1 MKDRLAKGH
10 ITPSTS
16 PAGYPVMFVP
26 KKGNEL
32 RFCVDYWQLNKITIK
47 NRYALPLI
55 LELQDRFHG
64 AKWFTKLDVRD
75 IYALIRMK
83 EGEEWKMAFRCRYG
97 HYEYT
102 VMPFGLTN
110 APATFQVLINDT
122 LREYLDDFV
131 VAFLDDILIYTNGTL
146 KEHIQQVKKVMRKL
160 QEKSLRLKLKKCKF
174 HVKKMEFLGFIISTE
189 GIRMDLAKVKA
200 ILE

>member
-1 MKDRLAKGH
+1 MKERLAKRH

-16 PAGYPVMFVP
+16 PADYPVMFVL

-32 RFCVDYWQLNKITIK
+32 RFCVDYRQLNKITIK

-55 LELQDRFHG
+55 SELQSRFHR

-75 IYALIRMK
+75 AYALIRIK
-83 EGEEWKMAFRCRYG
+83 EGEEWKTAFRTRYG

-110 APATFQVLINDT
+110 APATFQALINDI
-122 LREYLDDFV
+122 LRQYLDDFV
-131 VAFLDDILIYTNGTL
+131 VAFLDDIMIYTKGTL
-146 KEHIQQVKKVMRKL
+146 EEYI
-160 QEKSLRLKLKKCKF
+160 
-174 HVKKMEFLGFIISTE
+174 
-189 GIRMDLAKVKA
+189 
-200 ILE
+200 